1 MSTFSDRRWSEL
13 GRWCQSSAELAPV
26 QEGGAME
33 RNQPSP
39 ALPGLLMALVGTADV
54 RVDRWEPA
62 GEG

>member
-39 ALPGLLMALVGTADV
+39 ALPGLLMALVGTAD
-54 RVDRWEPA
+54 A
-62 GEG
+62 